1 MTFEIEPVLALAW
14 KVTVVL
20 ACGALLTGMLRRRS
34 AAERHMVW
42 LLTAATCLVLPAAN
56 LLPVRGF
63 ESAIEIVVPS
73 AIGGASITPPGTA
86 TANSTVTPQPQGSIV
101 PLAGALWSLGFLL
114 VLAYFVAG
122 RVILAT
128 RLHRNAIP
136 APAKLRN
143 AVEKIA
149 GELRIARKVRVFVSS
164 GNVSPMTWGIVRPAV
179 LLPSAWQNWTEER
192 LRVVLIHELG
202 HILRWDSLAQTL
214 GSVAAAAYWFHP
226 LAWWMFSGLRREQEK
241 ACDDLVL
248 RFGCPASRYAEH
260 LLEIA
265 AGTMLAPSA
274 AIPMAQPSTLES
286 RIVAALN
293 PDMPRRTP
301 RRWHAVA
308 VSSLLLTIAL
318 TGAGVRLM
326 GQPGG
331 AGLEGSV
338 VDPSGAAIPEAEVAL
353 TFADGKR
360 REVTATGPDGEYRFE
375 GLPAGVYVVEVRAR
389 GFAVLMVPNTEL
401 KAGESRRLV
410 HRMMMGRISETI
422 QVVGKRPATPPPVS
436 SGPPRRIRVGGSV
449 QATKILRMVKPTYPE
464 VLQQTGVEGTVLLRG
479 VISTSGK
486 LLSLESLNSLVH
498 PDLTKAAIDAVGQ
511 WEYQPTLL
519 NGQPVEVITTITVNF
534 KLAP

>member
-20 ACGALLTGMLRRRS
+20 ACGALLTSMLRRRS

-422 QVVGKRPATPPPVS
+422 QVVGKRPPPVS